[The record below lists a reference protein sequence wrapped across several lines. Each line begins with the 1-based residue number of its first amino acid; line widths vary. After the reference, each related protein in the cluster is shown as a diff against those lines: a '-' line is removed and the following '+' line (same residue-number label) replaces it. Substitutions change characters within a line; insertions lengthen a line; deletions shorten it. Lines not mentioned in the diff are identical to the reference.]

1 MHAGNYVCHLGNG
14 DVRPPSW
21 QHTHQA
27 VPLRSKA
34 VPCGDTW
41 VYSFHSWQ
49 RTTHVPPAAECALSS
64 HVVPPRTFDY
74 AWPCFRHRALSEG
87 LRFGSPLSARAA
99 APGLDVARIW
109 PCCCGLSSASSRSP
123 VPACR
128 PHSIPVN
135 SKVVG
140 ASADFA
146 PRPSKL
152 SRLCASSFPSRLLV
166 SRTQHDAS
174 QQCSRRVV

>member
-1 MHAGNYVCHLGNG
+1 MPATMCVTWATATCGHHHGSTRIRLSHRDQKRYLVETRGCIPFTLG
-14 DVRPPSW
+14 DVPPMF
-21 QHTHQA
+21 
-27 VPLRSKA
+27 L
-34 VPCGDTW
+34 
-41 VYSFHSWQ
+41 
-49 RTTHVPPAAECALSS
+49 PAAECALSS
-64 HVVPPRTFDY
+64 HVVPLRTFDY
-74 AWPCFRHRALSEG
+74 AKHCFRHRALSEG
-87 LRFGSPLSARAA
+87 LHFGSPLSARAA

-174 QQCSRRVV
+174 QQCSRHVV